1 MTKDRIVELV
11 DLINKKTFT
20 TQDIYNIIELLS
32 IINTEKE
39 DYKRIAGINYL
50 KEVFEVIP
58 NLEGGSKWKVM
69 EVLSQL

>member
-1 MTKDRIVELV
+1 MTKERIIELV
-11 DLINKKTFT
+11 DLVNKKTFT

-39 DYKRIAGINYL
+39 NYKRIAGINYL
-50 KEVFEVIP
+50 KEVFEAIP
-58 NLEGGSKWKVM
+58 ELEGGSKWKVM